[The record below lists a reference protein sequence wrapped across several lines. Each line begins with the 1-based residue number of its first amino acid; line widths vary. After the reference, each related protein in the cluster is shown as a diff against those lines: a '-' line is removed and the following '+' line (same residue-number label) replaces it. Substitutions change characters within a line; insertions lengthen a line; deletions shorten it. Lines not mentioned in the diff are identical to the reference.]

1 MTVTDRWSLHA
12 SLIAVAAVVIGVTA
26 GAVAVERSRVLA
38 PDRPATAPS
47 TPAPAGTFDRL
58 DGQLQRVARIVSE
71 VRGLDFE
78 QVPRPTYLTPD
89 QLAARARAL
98 VDEYTEEEAE
108 ADRRILVALRAIPP
122 GTDLREMLA
131 TALGEQ
137 VAGFYDK
144 RTRDL
149 VVRAGHGEQ
158 LGPLDE
164 VTLAHELEHALVDQV
179 LGLPFSDRDPGP
191 GEEDAAFAA
200 SALVEGDATLTMIR
214 YAERA
219 LTPEQHVE
227 LLAEQARLA
236 AEIGDLTDLPHIVQR
251 SLSFPYEEGLAFV
264 VHLWDIDGFAA
275 VNGAYRRLPTTTLQ
289 ILVPERYVGQEGDAA
304 DPRDVADLP
313 APWTR
318 HTSLAVGAADLLFL
332 FEAPGDDPTQALDDP
347 RGAATRWRGGEVVLF
362 SDGDRSAVAMALEG
376 ETGLCAAV
384 GEWYAAAFGPGR
396 GSQARMEFEAP
407 TQDAVVTCEGP
418 EVRLGIGPDLATAAA
433 LAA

>member
-1 MTVTDRWSLHA
+1 MTGTDRWSRHA

-26 GAVAVERSRVLA
+26 SAVAVERSGVST
-38 PDRPATAPS
+38 PDRPAAAPS
-47 TPAPAGTFDRL
+47 TPAPAVASEALG
-58 DGQLQRVARIVSE
+58 GQLQRVARIVSE
-71 VRGLDFE
+71 VRGLEFE
-78 QVPRPTYLTPD
+78 QIPRPTYLPPEE
-89 QLAARARAL
+89 LAARARAL
-98 VDEYTEEEAE
+98 VEEYTDEEAE

-144 RTRDL
+144 RTREL
-149 VVRAGHGEQ
+149 VVRAGDGER

-179 LGLPFSDRDPGP
+179 LGLPFAERDPAP

-219 LTPEQHVE
+219 LTPEQQVE

-236 AEIGDLTDLPHIVQR
+236 AELGDLTDLPHVVQR

-275 VNGAYRRLPTTTLQ
+275 VNGAYRRPPTTTLQ
-289 ILVPERYVGQEGDAA
+289 ILVPERYVGGDGGAA
-304 DPRDVADLP
+304 DPRDVTDLP

-318 HTSLAVGAADLLFL
+318 DTSLAVGAADLLFL
-332 FEAPGDDPTQALDDP
+332 FEAPGDDPTQALADP

-362 SDGDRSAVAMALEG
+362 TDGGRSAVAMALEG

-396 GSQARMEFEAP
+396 GSQGRTEFEGAS
-407 TQDAVVTCEGP
+407 QDAVLSCEGP